1 MSGPSLPLT
10 RGSLLAMDSKDQLR
24 SSDALS
30 AISLGGPLATSINMT
45 ASSNIAL
52 KIGSSNILSVGAQGA
67 SLLGDINISGS
78 FKVNG
83 SNLVLSSTSNSS
95 LLWLASSNA
104 SSPGIQGLA
113 VASPETNTTFV
124 LNGNGHIYG
133 WGDNTN
139 NLLLTNGSTTA
150 PVNLS
155 LNASLSGLSF
165 TKIAAS
171 LDRVYA
177 LTTAGAVYTWDSSTS
192 PTNFSSGTVLQN
204 VNVTHVAVNSTLGHG
219 LAIGSNGQL
228 YGWNLPSTSAILC
241 LPDETPL
248 SGTTVTNLLAGS
260 SISSLTVV
268 AVAVINSTY
277 LSGIGPIFV
286 LASDG
291 NVYNWGYDSSAT
303 FCSATN
309 FSTGTIISGVTIT
322 ALASGSHHVVALGN
336 NGIVYAWGNNADNQL
351 GDDSTTSSMVPVN
364 VSTNSEIAS
373 VNITSIACGQKF
385 TLALGNNGNVY
396 GWGMDDYMQ
405 LNNSSQVNYST
416 PFCLNTSQLE
426 PGPESLNG
434 VFITA
439 ISCNAYTSILLDAN
453 DNIYCV
459 GDNSSGQGGDP
470 SLNGSMLCAKP
481 VIAASASTPQ
491 KTYLPTGTYVGVG
504 TSNPTGV
511 LQVMGSGAN
520 SNNVALYVK
529 DTSFVGIGKSNAE
542 YALDVLGDVNFSGN
556 LRSNGVLYAP
566 VASQFTTAASN
577 VVYLAS
583 GSNLGLGGKSNAAY
597 ALDVAGDINFSGNLR
612 SNGVLYAPVASQ
624 FATVAGSN
632 IVYLAS
638 GSNLGLGG
646 KSNAAYTLD
655 VIGDI
660 NVTGNLRSN
669 GQLLNMY
676 SGAVNGGVFSLSP
689 TYVELLAN
697 NNSLA
702 MTASVHTYTS
712 SSFTTPSVTSSALV
726 SYSGSGW
733 VAGGGLFV
741 VTATVNGVSKSTQVH
756 NPGTSHMPVP
766 ALSFVVPLAAST
778 SYSVT
783 LTFSDNALTDSNDNH
798 NLNVTMFPNTATTVG
813 ASTVSASYNWRTNN
827 QATAGIIAPSTLT
840 HNPNGALAASGQ
852 FTAPA
857 VGAYSCSCQA
867 LQVFSS
873 GYLWIDLMKVSNSVT
888 TTLDS
893 MLVYNPNP
901 GSFSTLATLAAG
913 DIVYYAIRAGSTT
926 QINGQTGTISFMSVN
941 ATSGISQFA
950 NAASNVVFLPSSSN
964 LGLGGKSNAAYSLD
978 VIGDINFTG
987 TLRSNNTPLSL
998 SLPSDIT
1005 VDNVDA
1011 KASATLS
1018 VGANAATTILNLGT
1032 NGANQAINMGTGSGL
1047 KTITIGGGTDDTIAI
1062 NGNLT
1067 VAGTTVTVN
1076 SSNANILDK
1085 VITLNKGGAAASGA
1099 LVGLEIEEAGS
1110 AAGAYLRTNATRDA
1124 WVAKAPNGSEVT
1136 IGGAYTASAPLSIS
1150 GTTLSIANATS
1161 NAVGVVRVDGTT
1173 ITAASGVISGAVQ
1186 QKCIYSTGTANPG
1199 TVLVSNTPAL
1209 TAGVNTAGITISSGN
1224 KFVIPTGGAGVY
1236 LCAVNGSFIG
1246 GNLAQVQLQIQ
1257 RYNTGGTL
1265 ISGSPTPLYT
1275 APANNWVGGD
1285 VEYIV
1290 QVSDTDYVQM
1300 NISINNASST
1310 GYYYA
1315 YMIRLS

>member
-10 RGSLLAMDSKDQLR
+10 RGSVLAMDSKDQLR
-24 SSDALS
+24 SSDALP
-30 AISLGGPLATSINMT
+30 ALSLGGPITTSINAT
-45 ASSNIAL
+45 ASSNISL
-52 KIGSSNILSVGAQGA
+52 KIGSSNILSVDSLGA
-67 SLLGDINISGS
+67 SLLG
-78 FKVNG
+78 
-83 SNLVLSSTSNSS
+83 T
-95 LLWLASSNA
+95 
-104 SSPGIQGLA
+104 
-113 VASPETNTTFV
+113 
-124 LNGNGHIYG
+124 
-133 WGDNTN
+133 
-139 NLLLTNGSTTA
+139 
-150 PVNLS
+150 
-155 LNASLSGLSF
+155 
-165 TKIAAS
+165 
-171 LDRVYA
+171 
-177 LTTAGAVYTWDSSTS
+177 
-192 PTNFSSGTVLQN
+192 
-204 VNVTHVAVNSTLGHG
+204 
-219 LAIGSNGQL
+219 
-228 YGWNLPSTSAILC
+228 
-241 LPDETPL
+241 
-248 SGTTVTNLLAGS
+248 
-260 SISSLTVV
+260 
-268 AVAVINSTY
+268 
-277 LSGIGPIFV
+277 
-286 LASDG
+286 
-291 NVYNWGYDSSAT
+291 
-303 FCSATN
+303 
-309 FSTGTIISGVTIT
+309 
-322 ALASGSHHVVALGN
+322 
-336 NGIVYAWGNNADNQL
+336 
-351 GDDSTTSSMVPVN
+351 MN
-364 VSTNSEIAS
+364 VS
-373 VNITSIACGQKF
+373 
-385 TLALGNNGNVY
+385 
-396 GWGMDDYMQ
+396 
-405 LNNSSQVNYST
+405 
-416 PFCLNTSQLE
+416 
-426 PGPESLNG
+426 
-434 VFITA
+434 
-439 ISCNAYTSILLDAN
+439 
-453 DNIYCV
+453 
-459 GDNSSGQGGDP
+459 
-470 SLNGSMLCAKP
+470 
-481 VIAASASTPQ
+481 
-491 KTYLPTGTYVGVG
+491 
-504 TSNPTGV
+504 
-511 LQVMGSGAN
+511 
-520 SNNVALYVK
+520 
-529 DTSFVGIGKSNAE
+529 
-542 YALDVLGDVNFSGN
+542 GDVNFSGN

-766 ALSFVVPLAAST
+766 ALSFVVALAAST

-1011 KASATLS
+1011 KTSTTLS

-1085 VITLNKGGAAASGA
+1085 VITLNKGGAAASGG

-1110 AAGAYLRTNATRDA
+1110 AAGGYLRTNATRDA

-1150 GTTLSIANATS
+1150 GTTLSIANATTS
-1161 NAVGVVRVDGTT
+1161 SAGVVRVG
-1173 ITAASGVISGAVQ
+1173 AGLSVNGSGVISLSGSYLNCQISSVTSNRVVFSTSFMSSSTTFTVVSYSSLANAGIQVPAAG
-1186 QKCIYSTGTANPG
+1186 IYLITVSLNVDSTGASMKG
-1199 TVLVSNTPAL
+1199 SLYVGSVLISE
-1209 TAGVNTAGITISSGN
+1209 GIQMWGSGQSSGMS
-1224 KFVIPTGGAGVY
+1224 FTG
-1236 LCAVNGSFIG
+1236 I
-1246 GNLAQVQLQIQ
+1246 
-1257 RYNTGGTL
+1257 
-1265 ISGSPTPLYT
+1265 
-1275 APANNWVGGD
+1275 AN
-1285 VEYIV
+1285 
-1290 QVSDTDYVQM
+1290 VSTTSTDII
-1300 NISINNASST
+1300 NITTSNASV
-1310 GYYYA
+1310 
-1315 YMIRLS
+1315 LSSAPSAISNICITRIY